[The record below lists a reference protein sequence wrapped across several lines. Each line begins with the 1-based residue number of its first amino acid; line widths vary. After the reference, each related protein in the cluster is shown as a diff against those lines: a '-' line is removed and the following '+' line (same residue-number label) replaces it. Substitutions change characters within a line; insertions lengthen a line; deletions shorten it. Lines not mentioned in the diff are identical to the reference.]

1 MLRHPVCRDGA
12 QPKYYGG
19 SVWMQSTAVSV
30 FQQSFCTPKRIDAFG
45 PPHKA
50 RLHLPWLIWNYF
62 SPSLQ
67 NGLPLFGF
75 LVFFRGQYWV
85 VSWYLHFWKG
95 VSCVPFPMSS
105 PVLCVGCWTLHF
117 LFHQVGGGKQR
128 GKKKGRLD
136 PANLLT
142 GRLSREAPW
151 LRSQT
156 FYLWNTCNGS
166 FLSLMTAG

>member
-1 MLRHPVCRDGA
+1 MKVLISKDADTVEHCEDIKCKLHTRFLNDGFLLASNLTQLCRSCYYVKQYILSCEVLTQKQALNGVRSWARARSCSRIWCSVVRHPVCRDGA

-19 SVWMQSTAVSV
+19 SVWMQSTAASV

-75 LVFFRGQYWV
+75 VVFFWGQ
-85 VSWYLHFWKG
+85 
-95 VSCVPFPMSS
+95 C
-105 PVLCVGCWTLHF
+105 
-117 LFHQVGGGKQR
+117 
-128 GKKKGRLD
+128 
-136 PANLLT
+136 
-142 GRLSREAPW
+142 
-151 LRSQT
+151 
-156 FYLWNTCNGS
+156 
-166 FLSLMTAG
+166 